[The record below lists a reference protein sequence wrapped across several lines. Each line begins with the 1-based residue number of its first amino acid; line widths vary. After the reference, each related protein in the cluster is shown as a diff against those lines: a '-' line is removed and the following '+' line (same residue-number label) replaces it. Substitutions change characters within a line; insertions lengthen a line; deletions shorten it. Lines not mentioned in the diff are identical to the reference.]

1 MEIVVENPEVPVG
14 NLLENPSE
22 TLNFKLNK
30 SEAEAVEEAES
41 PKKEDEVILTPNGNG
56 ISNSESPFGRSIS
69 TNQQIHHGS
78 SEDLL
83 EGFKTKR
90 YRLRV
95 QSFRYFIDG
104 TSTSRHKQSFFN
116 EQVN

>member
-22 TLNFKLNK
+22 SLNFKLNK
-30 SEAEAVEEAES
+30 AESEAVEEAES

-69 TNQQIHHGS
+69 TNVGHHGS

-90 YRLRV
+90 YRFEGPIIYFFDGRPPP
-95 QSFRYFIDG
+95 RY
-104 TSTSRHKQSFFN
+104 KQSFFI
-116 EQVN
+116 